1 MSHIEYSALNYYHSP
16 ISDECLCL
24 GVLFHNIT
32 TGQRDFRYISNF
44 KRFKVFDD
52 EADVSFVRAYLVGI
66 KEDVEAS
73 VLNYKDSFD
82 LQSYIKVFA
91 NEFRFS
97 TIKRLNVGENED
109 YVDAL
114 TKVYLKYD
122 LAKSQR
128 LNSNEEKKLIK
139 RVLDTNNLKYSNGR
153 VSGEF
158 NDEIP
163 FDYQV
168 NNLCIKHFSFK
179 GKNLRRVISNAR
191 QWAFAA
197 GEMAGIKKVLFIY
210 DSDFEDRDN
219 LKIIVNILSKHAE
232 VLQMDE
238 GMDYILKACST
249 GKDR

>member
-32 TGQRDFRYISNF
+32 TDRRDFRYISNF
-44 KRFKVFDD
+44 KRFQVFDD
-52 EADVSFVRAYLVGI
+52 EADVNFVKAYLAGI
-66 KEDVEAS
+66 KDDVENS
-73 VLNYKDSFD
+73 ILNYQDSFD

-91 NEFRFS
+91 NEFKFS
-97 TIKRLNVGENED
+97 SIKRLSIDEYED

-139 RVLDTNNLKYSNGR
+139 YVLETNNLEYSNGR
-153 VSGEF
+153 ISGEF

-163 FDYQV
+163 FDYQLD
-168 NNLCIKHFSFK
+168 NLCIKHFSFK
-179 GKNLRRVISNAR
+179 GKNLKRLISSAR
-191 QWAFAA
+191 QWSFAA
-197 GEMAGIKKVLFIY
+197 GEMEGLKKVLFIY

-219 LKIIVNILSKHAE
+219 LRIIINILSKHAK

-238 GMDYILKACST
+238 GMDYILKVCAV
-249 GKDR
+249 